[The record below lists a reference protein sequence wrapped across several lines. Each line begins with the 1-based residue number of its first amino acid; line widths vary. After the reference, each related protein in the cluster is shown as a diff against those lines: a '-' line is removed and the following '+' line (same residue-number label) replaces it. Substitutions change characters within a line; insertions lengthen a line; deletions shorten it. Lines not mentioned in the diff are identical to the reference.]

1 MTDYG
6 LHYDTHHII
15 SGSSLLFRSGA
26 LADSSTAIS
35 GSTSQ
40 IIAITCSANYDNR
53 LTKLTTMNAN
63 ATITITSGSSEIE
76 NLQNDQKLI
85 LRYISDSD
93 QTDRIP
99 SASDSTVDH
108 LLGGIG
114 ANIIYVDIPLLNN
127 DDSFTV
133 AYKTVRALTA
143 SVGYNKAF
151 SASLVDDGSTFLISS
166 SLGENMTIG
175 SSFRVR
181 SALDHEL
188 PNDYLLSS
196 SGWFKIYSLNSGSVA
211 IPDFSGTEV
220 EVGGMQVGT
229 SFMVGGGS
237 GSQAFDHNII
247 QTGSGF
253 LNQPFFQGY
262 PNIQSASIAMQLD
275 RHDKTSGM
283 ITGSG
288 AAMFYL
294 SSSGKMG
301 IGTSNPTTEVDIT
314 ADEIKMRRRED
325 NIGIQMNSEGNLES
339 FANSSSLSA
348 TGSEV
353 ILSYTRTNLGA
364 IAANDVLGSIRW
376 IAPAVVGG
384 SEEPLN
390 DRTAGAAASISVICA
405 TSAVAGVTSDML
417 FKVSQAGAS
426 GPKEML
432 RLGANGNV
440 YVSGS
445 LILSGSTPSDGEVY
459 MSNTGHITASG
470 NISASGFISA
480 SSFSG
485 DGSNLTNLPAATS
498 FTNITASGHI
508 LSSESIVHG
517 NISAS
522 GNISATGHIT
532 SSGRIQTLSHI
543 TASGNISASGNI
555 IGSHFT
561 GSNLLVTASGAS
573 VIQVGNTGNT
583 LSKWEWHRN
592 GARKWVIY
600 NDGRSSPSHVQ
611 DGLHFKAGLSSDAD
625 ATHINM
631 VLRPDQ
637 GALFYGNVSS
647 SGNISASGDVI
658 GRNILTPGNISASGN
673 IQVTGH
679 ITSSGRIQTLS
690 HITASGAISSSGVI
704 TGLSANIGNIT
715 ATNVDTTN
723 LRSNNRTAAATI
735 ADDTGV
741 ITIGSSVLTTTDING
756 GTIDGITSLT
766 AGGNLDIGA
775 HELRAATFESD
786 IATGTAPLTVAS
798 TTAVT
803 NLTAQFATTPNTN
816 KGARHY
822 GSTIKIIPTD
832 FIQNEDGGVNKSEQF
847 DDTGTIGVRATSAN
861 AELWCFPVIP
871 EGMKATH
878 VHIKGLDSGTDGS
891 SADDIDIEV
900 FEYSLSTGGITSKGT
915 GVVGTNLNITDVNA
929 TATNTLAVRVDT
941 ADIDGSD
948 TDVVYGGYVTIAA
961 Q

>member
-339 FANSSSLSA
+339 FANSSSLST

-426 GPKEML
+426 GLKEML

-470 NISASGFISA
+470 NISASG
-480 SSFSG
+480 
-485 DGSNLTNLPAATS
+485 
-498 FTNITASGHI
+498 
-508 LSSESIVHG
+508 
-517 NISAS
+517 
-522 GNISATGHIT
+522 
-532 SSGRIQTLSHI
+532 
-543 TASGNISASGNI
+543 I
-555 IGSHFT
+555 I
-561 GSNLLVTASGAS
+561 
-573 VIQVGNTGNT
+573 
-583 LSKWEWHRN
+583 
-592 GARKWVIY
+592 
-600 NDGRSSPSHVQ
+600 
-611 DGLHFKAGLSSDAD
+611 
-625 ATHINM
+625 
-631 VLRPDQ
+631 
-637 GALFYGNVSS
+637 
-647 SGNISASGDVI
+647 
-658 GRNILTPGNISASGN
+658 
-673 IQVTGH
+673 
-679 ITSSGRIQTLS
+679 
-690 HITASGAISSSGVI
+690 
-704 TGLSANIGNIT
+704 
-715 ATNVDTTN
+715 
-723 LRSNNRTAAATI
+723 
-735 ADDTGV
+735 
-741 ITIGSSVLTTTDING
+741 
-756 GTIDGITSLT
+756 
-766 AGGNLDIGA
+766 
-775 HELRAATFESD
+775 
-786 IATGTAPLTVAS
+786 
-798 TTAVT
+798 
-803 NLTAQFATTPNTN
+803 
-816 KGARHY
+816 
-822 GSTIKIIPTD
+822 
-832 FIQNEDGGVNKSEQF
+832 
-847 DDTGTIGVRATSAN
+847 
-861 AELWCFPVIP
+861 
-871 EGMKATH
+871 
-878 VHIKGLDSGTDGS
+878 
-891 SADDIDIEV
+891 
-900 FEYSLSTGGITSKGT
+900 
-915 GVVGTNLNITDVNA
+915 
-929 TATNTLAVRVDT
+929 
-941 ADIDGSD
+941 
-948 TDVVYGGYVTIAA
+948 
-961 Q
+961 

>member
-196 SGWFKIYSLNSGSVA
+196 SGFFTITSLNSGSVA

-459 MSNTGHITASG
+459 MSNTG
-470 NISASGFISA
+470 
-480 SSFSG
+480 
-485 DGSNLTNLPAATS
+485 
-498 FTNITASGHI
+498 
-508 LSSESIVHG
+508 
-517 NISAS
+517 
-522 GNISATGHIT
+522 
-532 SSGRIQTLSHI
+532 HI